1 MAYLF
6 VWLLII
12 GLPFYLIWY
21 SVDWIFF
28 SENPNSK
35 WAERWENIVWMAFGI
50 TLIFI
55 VLLLISSMTDLLT
68 FNEGDKN
75 V

>member
-35 WAERWENIVWMAFGI
+35 WAERWENLVWMAYII
-50 TLIFI
+50 TLIFFVI
-55 VLLLISSMTDLLT
+55 LMFLGIIDLLT
-68 FNEGDKN
+68 CNEGGKN